1 MGEHDAQ
8 GSGGPVAGS
17 VCIGRLADMA
27 IAGQP
32 SPEGREI
39 AQIDTIFFGS
49 STVQHFAG
57 DAERAAFR
65 DRWLGRYL
73 EHWPRNFFVACNSDR
88 RIVGYLAGC
97 LEDPAEQSMFADLDY
112 VGTFADLSR
121 SYPAHLH
128 INLDPGWRNGGIG
141 ARLIDAFCAHAAG
154 RAEGVHVVTGRAS
167 RNVRFYERNGFRLLR
182 TTRSPGSDT
191 EIAFLGRPL
200 RSAATT

>member
-1 MGEHDAQ
+1 MSEHDPQ

-17 VCIGRLADMA
+17 VCIGRAVDMIADLHLVGA
-27 IAGQP
+27 
-32 SPEGREI
+32 REI
-39 AQIDTIFFGS
+39 AQIDMIFFAS
-49 STVQHFAG
+49 SNVQHFA
-57 DAERAAFR
+57 DDVERAAFR

-73 EHWPRNFFVACNSDR
+73 DHWSQDFFVACNSDR

-97 LEDPAEQSMFADLDY
+97 LEDPAEHPMFADLDY

-128 INLDPGWRNGGIG
+128 INLDPGWRNGGVG
-141 ARLIDAFCAHAAG
+141 ARLIDAFCAHADG
-154 RAEGVHVVTGRAS
+154 RVEGVHVVTGRAS

-200 RSAATT
+200 RSAAST